1 MTVLECDPCLDWCF
15 LGLQNGEV
23 VAYDIDREV
32 LAPFRIPNYWR
43 DNKNPKA
50 RLLPVQSLQLHPKD
64 IGTLL
69 IGYLE
74 GAVIYSFKQNLPLH
88 YLSFELKPGA
98 PGADTEPSAIRQLR
112 RPRLSQ
118 ALWHPTGTFICTT
131 YEDGVMV
138 FWNPK
143 DGQIVQ
149 ARTIQEANVHIP
161 TGAFRSGMY
170 AAEAGASISVDI
182 RQPIFKI
189 SWCSGSNPDDTSL
202 LIAGGDS
209 INNPTKG
216 LTLLD
221 FGPTPN
227 TITSSMQA
235 LADHL
240 ATPRQQKVLR
250 TYTELDVID
259 FCLIPKL
266 SPHWGGSHEPIA
278 VIGLQASGE
287 LVTLRFP
294 DGAPISPAAV
304 LHPTLMLSHP
314 FPTRVDT
321 AMVNRTRWLGMEQH
335 GNKPAE
341 ILIGGIERKHPM
353 RRYDTRTIG
362 LSCHPNG
369 TARIFDLGH
378 GDEIENQT
386 ILELDVGRVVQ
397 RGVGIGVKHVSM
409 AGATAETAVALET
422 GEVVVYR
429 WGRNPLF
436 GKSQDDDEAAI
447 TQSKAVGQISEG
459 LMDVKARTDPDLKEG
474 LLPFVL
480 LDQKCG
486 PVAALKMSDV
496 GFLAVAYE
504 SGDIAVVDLR
514 VWLLHNGDCWM
525 ELTVLRVRRLSS
537 TNPFQLLPRP
547 KSGPALYPSAA
558 IALSPNP
565 VNALRV
571 WNSVS

>member
-1 MTVLECDPCLDWCF
+1 MVLECDPCLDWCF

-23 VAYDIDREV
+23 VAYDIDREF

-43 DNKNPKA
+43 DRNPKA

-64 IGTLL
+64 VGSLL

-74 GAVIYSFKQNLPLH
+74 GAVIYSFKQNAPLH
-88 YLSFELKPGA
+88 FLSFELKPGA
-98 PGADTEPSAIRQLR
+98 PGADTEPSQIQQLR

-149 ARTIQEANVHIP
+149 ARTLQDANVHIP
-161 TGAFRSGMY
+161 TGAYKSNMY
-170 AAEAGASISVDI
+170 AAEAGASILVDI

-189 SWCSGSNPDDTSL
+189 VWCSGSNPDDTSL

-209 INNPTKG
+209 MNNPSKG

-227 TITSSMQA
+227 TITSSVQA

-240 ATPRQQKVLR
+240 ATPRQQRVFR
-250 TYTELDVID
+250 IPSQTDVID
-259 FCLIPKL
+259 FCVIPKT
-266 SPHWGGSHEPIA
+266 SPHWGGTHEPIA

-287 LVTLRFP
+287 LVTLKYP
-294 DGAPISPAAV
+294 DGTPISPAAV
-304 LHPTLMLSHP
+304 LHPTLVLSHP
-314 FPTRVDT
+314 FPSCIDT
-321 AMVNRTRWLGMEQH
+321 AMVNRNRWLGMEEH
-335 GNKPAE
+335 GNKPTE

-353 RRYDTRTIG
+353 RRHETRTVG
-362 LSCHPNG
+362 LSSHPNG
-369 TARIFDLGH
+369 TVRIFDLGH
-378 GDEIENQT
+378 GDEIENQG

-397 RGVGIGVKHVSM
+397 RDVGIAVRCASM

-436 GKSQDDDEAAI
+436 GKTQDDEAA
-447 TQSKAVGQISEG
+447 TAQSRTVGQIAEG
-459 LMDVKARTDPDLKEG
+459 LVDVKSRTNPDLKEG

-486 PVAALKMSDV
+486 PIAALKMSDV
-496 GFLAVAYE
+496 GFLVVVYE
-504 SGDIAVVDLR
+504 NGHVTVVDLR
-514 VWLLHNGDCWM
+514 V
-525 ELTVLRVRRLSS
+525 S
-537 TNPFQLLPRP
+537 
-547 KSGPALYPSAA
+547 LYHYCY
-558 IALSPNP
+558 
-565 VNALRV
+565 
-571 WNSVS
+571 